1 MFEGT
6 NLLSMECR
14 RRCPYDGSQTRVN
27 QGNRKLLPGAKGP
40 FKVTAVLPNDRYE
53 LHDLRDRSQ
62 EVSEAT
68 QRGSCGQYAEMG
80 DVGCHVMSGV
90 SQQRATA
97 AKQ

>member
-53 LHDLRDRSQ
+53 LHDLRDLRKSPKQ
-62 EVSEAT
+62 RNVVAVDSMRRWVTLDAT
-68 QRGSCGQYAEMG
+68 
-80 DVGCHVMSGV
+80 
-90 SQQRATA
+90 
-97 AKQ
+97 